1 MRSHRTRWIVIASL
15 AMLPI
20 MASASARADT
30 CPPLD
35 PTCVVG
41 DAVESGGGTI
51 DDTVETIEDTI
62 EGTAGHDV
70 GGTVDAVPPVDGG
83 VQPPIGD
90 DGGAGNTGGGGDG
103 RRWHDD
109 RGGMGSARGNTEA
122 ARGTNADS
130 STAIATKVAAPRNPS
145 LVQAVDRLR
154 PTSPISDRLAA
165 AAVGAARSLAVVLGL
180 MGAAVA
186 FVLIQNRLDSKD
198 PRLALAP
205 HRSDVVR
212 FG

>member
-1 MRSHRTRWIVIASL
+1 MRTHRMRWIVVASL

-20 MASASARADT
+20 MATASARADT

-51 DDTVETIEDTI
+51 DDTAETVEDTI
-62 EGTAGHDV
+62 EGTAGLDV
-70 GGTVDAVPPVDGG
+70 GGPIDAVPPVEGG
-83 VQPPIGD
+83 GQPPVDD
-90 DGGAGNTGGGGDG
+90 DGGAGNPGSGGDD
-103 RRWHDD
+103 RRWNDD
-109 RGGMGSARGNTEA
+109 RGSMGSNQGNAAPTRGPDA
-122 ARGTNADS
+122 GS
-130 STAIATKVAAPRNPS
+130 STTIAAGVAAPRNPS
-145 LVQAVDRLR
+145 IATAVDQLR
-154 PTSPISDRLAA
+154 QTSPISDRVAA
-165 AAVGAARSLAVVLGL
+165 AAVGAAKSLAVVLGL

-186 FVLIQNRLDSKD
+186 FVLIQNRLDAKD